1 MATIT
6 LRGDGVRRAMRS
18 AARVGFDPYNS
29 HDCMAACAA
38 RALRDAARRAR
49 DPYPFHRGAL

>member
-29 HDCMAACAA
+29 WDTQAACAA
-38 RALRDAARRAR
+38 KALRDAARRAR
-49 DPYPFHRGAL
+49 DPYPFHRGAV

>member
-18 AARVGFDPYNS
+18 AARKGFDPYNS
-29 HDCMAACAA
+29 WDTQAACAA
-38 RALRDAARRAR
+38 KALRDVARRAR
-49 DPYPFHRGAL
+49 DPYPFHRGA